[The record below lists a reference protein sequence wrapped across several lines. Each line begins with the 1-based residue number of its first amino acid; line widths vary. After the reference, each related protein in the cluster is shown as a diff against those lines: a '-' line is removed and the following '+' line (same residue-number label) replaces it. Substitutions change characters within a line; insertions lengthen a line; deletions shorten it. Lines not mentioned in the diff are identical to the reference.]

1 MEASLC
7 NLWLLRQMQDIRNA
21 MGAEIFLVFK
31 NVCPIKHTS
40 ISNPFFF
47 SLSYQFLCVKIPFC
61 IAAPC
66 MLIRTTLQKS
76 GLMSAGPGRP
86 VWALAALLVGAA
98 LLAVTSTS
106 SSSGKKVAQT
116 ALAHAT
122 AAAAGQGTWCAEEM
136 LGFHSFTKLLSREG
150 VDVWFCS
157 LIGSIAVGLSGIFPL
172 LVIPIE
178 AGAALKTEGKAHL

>member
-1 MEASLC
+1 MNS
-7 NLWLLRQMQDIRNA
+7 
-21 MGAEIFLVFK
+21 
-31 NVCPIKHTS
+31 
-40 ISNPFFF
+40 
-47 SLSYQFLCVKIPFC
+47 
-61 IAAPC
+61 
-66 MLIRTTLQKS
+66 
-76 GLMSAGPGRP
+76 GPGRP

-122 AAAAGQGTWCAEEM
+122 AAAAGPSTWYAEEM
-136 LGFHSFTKLLSREG
+136 LGFHSLTKLLAKDG

-157 LIGSIAVGLSGIFPL
+157 LLGSIAVGLSGIFPL

-178 AGAALKTEGKAHL
+178 AGAALKTEGKTHLHNYSGLVRDL